1 MKNKNFIFLSAIFLI
16 EIFFLNFISAWE
28 FNGTTRNTDG
38 VALNGTLINITV
50 WVMGATGPTLI
61 GANST
66 TSNASGWFNL
76 SVDEN
81 SDWMYKP
88 VITQTNSTTSA
99 IDYIGQSLPQF
110 PYREFANT
118 SDINFYLR
126 PAGTINITAINRTG
140 DRITFRYQ
148 VKDTKLG
155 YPIASEF
162 STAVSEAIIYVPRDR
177 NYSIMIYP
185 DQAMPVSFDW
195 TNFSADSSYNIVAGL
210 STYNVTT
217 HTIQKTFN
225 STDNLIRLTG
235 YIQNTSGNDFADWNE
250 FTIVPYLLEPG
261 NMIYLG
267 DNAGMPY
274 NMSAWD
280 NTCVVSVIN
289 QTNAYINSTGY
300 QLTPTGKNNYNI
312 TAIWDGSGGAYNVS
326 VSLANATTSGS
337 GLVTNATVTAY
348 SNVSLSYTYNTACS
362 DGYNLTSGFYNITL
376 PGPAESATYILF
388 VTARNGSSYYGGY
401 RNLSLSYSDSLT
413 QLNFTMYSLMA
424 TNWGSLNGN
433 ISLNDAVS
441 WSNVNISS
449 AKQLF
454 NLINSSGSIISNLNA
469 HLEVKVDYTNYGARE
484 FTFMTDLSSGNA
496 SFYLPLL
503 NASVKEMNIFSQSY
517 SPKRVGIKTNAQILN
532 NSNITMSTF
541 NPGDIDG
548 SNIMASVQV
557 ALYKSNSTCDVPNPS
572 ASCVIADSASMDPD
586 AEDNF
591 NPLSSIIG
599 GGKLSFRMGLLASGI
614 IVEYINVDMLAS
626 GPPDALF
633 DDSATTSTS
642 GGFDSVMRFGS
653 NGPTIYDY
661 VLISMPYTEGSTST
675 TGLNENADVNLSIPT
690 LYDENWNVVWN
701 TTANGTNGNAL
712 AGNQSHYLTYAT
724 QWQTLM
730 GQNNCTRNQSE
741 LNSTNPCYLDTSN
754 NRIWI
759 RLPHFSGTQPNVNG
773 AVITVASVTTS
784 TSSSS
789 GGSVAVNNFWTGLTI
804 VVSENQLREGY
815 SREIEKKQRFKI
827 PIDEEIH
834 YVGLVSLTDKTATIN
849 VSSTPQQA
857 VFNIGDE
864 KNFDVN
870 SDGNYDLLVKLNNIK
885 NDAADINV
893 KLIDERILK
902 EENIAS
908 EKENVPNNNLEN
920 SSTGL
925 NLFLLVVVA
934 IVLIIIGIVFWLIW
948 RKAE

>member
-1 MKNKNFIFLSAIFLI
+1 MK
-16 EIFFLNFISAWE
+16 
-28 FNGTTRNTDG
+28 
-38 VALNGTLINITV
+38 
-50 WVMGATGPTLI
+50 
-61 GANST
+61 
-66 TSNASGWFNL
+66 
-76 SVDEN
+76 
-81 SDWMYKP
+81 
-88 VITQTNSTTSA
+88 
-99 IDYIGQSLPQF
+99 
-110 PYREFANT
+110 
-118 SDINFYLR
+118 YL
-126 PAGTINITAINRTG
+126 
-140 DRITFRYQ
+140 Y
-148 VKDTKLG
+148 
-155 YPIASEF
+155 Y
-162 STAVSEAIIYVPRDR
+162 
-177 NYSIMIYP
+177 
-185 DQAMPVSFDW
+185 
-195 TNFSADSSYNIVAGL
+195 DS
-210 STYNVTT
+210 
-217 HTIQKTFN
+217 HIQ
-225 STDNLIRLTG
+225 
-235 YIQNTSGNDFADWNE
+235 
-250 FTIVPYLLEPG
+250 
-261 NMIYLG
+261 
-267 DNAGMPY
+267 
-274 NMSAWD
+274 
-280 NTCVVSVIN
+280 
-289 QTNAYINSTGY
+289 
-300 QLTPTGKNNYNI
+300 
-312 TAIWDGSGGAYNVS
+312 
-326 VSLANATTSGS
+326 
-337 GLVTNATVTAY
+337 
-348 SNVSLSYTYNTACS
+348 
-362 DGYNLTSGFYNITL
+362 
-376 PGPAESATYILF
+376 
-388 VTARNGSSYYGGY
+388 Y

-599 GGKLSFRMGLLASGI
+599 GGKLSFRMGLLSSGI
-614 IVEYINVDMLAS
+614 IVQYINVDMLAS

-642 GGFDSVMRFGS
+642 GDFDSAMRFGS

-661 VLISMPYTEGSTST
+661 VLISMPYTEGTTTT
-675 TGLNENADVNLSIPT
+675 TGLNENGNVNVSIPHF
-690 LYDENWNVVWN
+690 YDENWNVIWN
-701 TTANGTNGNAL
+701 ASANGTSATNF
-712 AGNQSHYLTYAT
+712 AGNQSHYSTYAS
-724 QWQTLM
+724 QWAVLMNQT
-730 GQNNCTRNQSE
+730 NCTRNQSQ
-741 LNSTNPCYLDTSN
+741 LNSTIPCYVDTAN

-773 AVITVASVTTS
+773 AVITATSTTTT

-789 GGSVAVNNFWTGLTI
+789 GGNAAVNNFWTGLTI
-804 VVSENQLREGY
+804 IVSENQLKEGY
-815 SREIEKKQRFKI
+815 SKDIEKKQRFKI
-827 PIDEEIH
+827 SINKEIH

-849 VSSTPQQA
+849 ISSTPQQA

-864 KNFDVN
+864 KKFDVN
-870 SDGNYDLLVKLNNIK
+870 SDGNYDLLVKLNSIV
-885 NDAADINV
+885 NDAVNISV
-893 KLIDERILK
+893 KAIDEKILT
-902 EENIAS
+902 EENIVS
-908 EKENVPNNNLEN
+908 EKENISNNSLEN

-925 NLFLLVVVA
+925 NLFVLVVII
-934 IVLIIIGIVFWLIW
+934 IVLVIIGIISWLIL
-948 RKAE
+948 RKRE

>member
-1 MKNKNFIFLSAIFLI
+1 MRLKIIFIFLIALS
-16 EIFFLNFISAWE
+16 FISVVSAWT
-28 FNGTTRNTDG
+28 FNGTIYNVDGSLLNNT
-38 VALNGTLINITV
+38 VVNITI
-50 WVMGATGPTLI
+50 WQMGGPTGMSLV

-76 SVDEN
+76 SVAEN

-88 VITQTNSTTSA
+88 VITQTNTTTSA

-110 PYREFANT
+110 PYREFVNT
-118 SDINFYLR
+118 SDLNFYLR

-162 STAVSEAIIYVPRDR
+162 SNPVSEAVVYVPRDR

-195 TNFSADSSYNIVAGL
+195 TNFSSTSSYNIVAGL

-217 HTIQKTFN
+217 HTVQKTFN

-274 NMSAWD
+274 NMSAW
-280 NTCVVSVIN
+280 NG
-289 QTNAYINSTGY
+289 Q
-300 QLTPTGKNNYNI
+300 
-312 TAIWDGSGGAYNVS
+312 
-326 VSLANATTSGS
+326 
-337 GLVTNATVTAY
+337 
-348 SNVSLSYTYNTACS
+348 S
-362 DGYNLTSGFYNITL
+362 DVYNLTSGFYNITL

-388 VTARNGSSYYGGY
+388 ATAKNGSSYYGGY
-401 RNLSLSYSDSLT
+401 RNISLSYPDSST

-441 WSNVNISS
+441 WGKVNISS
-449 AKQLF
+449 AKQQF

-517 SPKRVGIKTNAQILN
+517 SPKRVGTKTAAQILN
-532 NSNITMSTF
+532 NSNITMTTF

-548 SNIMASVQV
+548 SDIMASVQV
-557 ALYKSNSTCDVPNPS
+557 ALYKSNSTCDLPNLS
-572 ASCVIADSASMDPD
+572 ASCVIADSASMDP
-586 AEDNF
+586 AAANSF

-599 GGKLSFRMGLLASGI
+599 GGKINFRMGLLSSGI

-642 GGFDSVMRFGS
+642 GSFDSAMRFGS
-653 NGPTIYDY
+653 NGPTIYNY

-675 TGLNENADVNLSIPT
+675 TGLNENADVNMSIPT
-690 LYDENWNVVWN
+690 LYDENWNIIWN
-701 TTANGTNGNAL
+701 ATANGTSGTSL
-712 AGNQSHYLTYAT
+712 AGNQSHYLTYST

-741 LNSTNPCYLDTSN
+741 FNSTNPCYLDTSN

-759 RLPHFSGTQPNVNG
+759 RLPHFSGTKPSVAG
-773 AVITVASVTTS
+773 SVITATS
-784 TSSSS
+784 TATTTPS
-789 GGSVAVNNFWTGLTI
+789 GGSGGSI
-804 VVSENQLREGY
+804 VSKWVKEIKLNGSELNLGQTLKEL
-815 SREIEKKQRFKI
+815 KKNYRITF
-827 PIDEEIH
+827 
-834 YVGLVSLTDKTATIN
+834 N
-849 VSSTPQQA
+849 VSGMGHSVGITNITNTTITIEVASTPQTA
-857 VFNIGDE
+857 TLLVGE
-864 KNFDVN
+864 TKKFDVN
-870 SDGNYDLLVKLNNIK
+870 ADGYYDLSVSVSSITYPSANLILKSINEKIITATPSNTTETTDTSATGDVSDGKTTPKSNKW
-885 NDAADINV
+885 
-893 KLIDERILK
+893 LIP
-902 EENIAS
+902 
-908 EKENVPNNNLEN
+908 V
-920 SSTGL
+920 
-925 NLFLLVVVA
+925 
-934 IVLIIIGIVFWLIW
+934 IVIIILAIIVALIFIL
-948 RKAE
+948 RKKR